1 MTTPTDPHD
10 GSTAPADDGVDRS
23 FQLPLSHNEEQPRA
37 RVAIIGAG
45 AIGLTIAAELSPDR
59 TLTTVYRRTAADNDP
74 IVYYPDG
81 TSRTVTARQVTDPAD
96 AEIADWVLIATKA
109 HQTSGISEWLAR
121 TVSPDTTVVILQNGI
136 DHAARLPIR
145 LRPEQVL
152 PTIVHTVASRTEDG
166 VNVLARNR
174 VLAPTGT
181 RADRF
186 IQLFIEPTIVRADD
200 DFAANSWRKLILNT
214 AFNTINTITG
224 APASVLARPA
234 LSSLVFQALEEGVDV
249 ATASGIAFD
258 GEEPL
263 RLYAT
268 IAALPPDAVSSMRR
282 DHEAGGPLERRYL
295 SGTLIEAAR
304 RAGVATPTVDTLDA
318 LLGALA
324 ATPQPHATN
333 PRTDRS

>member
-1 MTTPTDPHD
+1 MTPPTDPHD
-10 GSTAPADDGVDRS
+10 DTAVPADDGVDPS
-23 FQLPLSHNEEQPRA
+23 LHLPLSHDEEQPKA

-59 TLTTVYRRTAADNDP
+59 ALTTVYRRTVSDVDP
-74 IVYYPDG
+74 IVNYPDG
-81 TSRTVTARQVTDPAD
+81 TTRTITARQVTDPAD

-109 HQTSGISEWLAR
+109 HQTSGTSDWLAR

-145 LRPEQVL
+145 LRPEQIL
-152 PTIVHTVASRTEDG
+152 PTIVHTVAVRTADG

-174 VLAPTGT
+174 VLTPAGPRAT
-181 RADRF
+181 RLM
-186 IQLFIEPTIVRADD
+186 QLFREPTIVRADE
-200 DFAANSWRKLILNT
+200 DFAANAWRKLILNT
-214 AFNTINTITG
+214 AFNTITTITG

-234 LSSLVFQALEEGVDV
+234 LSSLVFQALEEGVEV
-249 ATASGIAFD
+249 ATASGVTFD
-258 GEEPL
+258 REEPL

-268 IAALPPDAVSSMRR
+268 IADLPPDAVSSMRR

-304 RAGVATPTVDTLDA
+304 HVGVATPTVDTLDA
-318 LLGALA
+318 LLSALA
-324 ATPQPHATN
+324 ASPHPQASN